1 MSYRKPILAFITI
14 LFFPMSALA
23 ESAWY
28 DNITLE
34 SGLTVVVQNSIGNEY
49 GDSSAA
55 VPEGEV
61 STATKDQADYA
72 FTADIML
79 TGKLSE
85 NEELVFHLEAGGGH
99 SMSDNVP
106 SRTAINYDPYD
117 TQVDGQVKLNVSQ
130 AYYQRTMADKK
141 FSFAVGLMD
150 AHSLTDS
157 NEFAGDET
165 AQFLNG
171 VFVRSTGVVFH
182 ESTYYYAPTVYLEAR
197 PASFLSLVLTYSN
210 PEGNDIL
217 DQSEVAVQLGLHP
230 SINERQGNYR
240 FGYIIHSQ
248 GFTKIVDGTE
258 ASNTGFFISVDQ
270 QLTDLIGLFFRMA
283 QQDDSLNENE
293 VLVAT
298 SFGLSLNGFMDNEGN
313 GFGLGYA
320 FVEFNP
326 NLVSEFD
333 EGEDIIEA
341 YIRFGTSDNTQL
353 TVDFQYIN
361 NLQRDDKRSVM
372 VGGVRFQMGL

>member
-1 MSYRKPILAFITI
+1 MAFITV
-14 LFFPMSALA
+14 LFFPLSALA

-34 SGLTVVVQNSIGNEY
+34 SGLTIVAQNSIGNEY
-49 GDSSAA
+49 GDPSAE
-55 VPEGEV
+55 VPEGET
-61 STATKDQADYA
+61 STVTIDQADYA

-79 TGKLSE
+79 IGKLSDT
-85 NEELVFHLEAGGGH
+85 EELVFHLEAGGGH

-117 TQVDGQVKLNVSQ
+117 TQVEGQVKLNVSQ
-130 AYYQRTMADKK
+130 AYYQRNMADGK
-141 FSFAVGLMD
+141 FIFGVGLMD

-197 PASFLSLVLTYSN
+197 PASFLSLTLTYSS

-217 DQSEVAVQLGLHP
+217 DHNELAVQLGLHP

-240 FGYIIHSQ
+240 FGYIIHNQ

-258 ASNTGFFISVDQ
+258 ASNSGFFISVDQ
-270 QLTDLIGLFFRMA
+270 QLTDMIGLFFRMS

-298 SFGLSLNGFMDNEGN
+298 TFGASINGFMGNEGN
-313 GFGLGYA
+313 GIGLGYA

-326 NLVSEFD
+326 NVVSVYD

-341 YIRFGTSDNTQL
+341 YIRFGTSDNTQF

-361 NLQRDDKRSVM
+361 NLQRDDSRGVM